1 VILYQTER
9 PEGHPFSGQF
19 LVFFSLALAGS
30 SLHGHAGADRAK
42 AIDTHCQIFS
52 FEAVSSPAQWQTE
65 SARSNTAFTG
75 VGMEFYPLGLE
86 PDMSGVVLHEAGH
99 MSRNAHW
106 TFLDVYNPYWRLI
119 YDWRPGHKILRGDRE
134 ISLGPDHLVLHP
146 GHVHCDFRG
155 EAPVPTTWLHFSYK
169 HRPDLSQE
177 VPFDLKPAETEL
189 RLLREL
195 SGIFREREAQVRQ
208 RVFSLS
214 LALLQVVL
222 SRPGLRWLEETPP
235 AISRVT
241 EYVREH
247 FAEPHY
253 NDSLARQ
260 AGVSTRVLTR
270 LFRKHLGV
278 SPARFVAQVRMREA
292 AYRLANTPLGLE
304 VIAEQTGFPNGAYFS
319 RAFKQYTGLYPMLFR
334 QRRIAVPPSL

>member
-1 VILYQTER
+1 VSNSARER
-9 PEGHPFSGQF
+9 T
-19 LVFFSLALAGS
+19 A
-30 SLHGHAGADRAK
+30 
-42 AIDTHCQIFS
+42 
-52 FEAVSSPAQWQTE
+52 

-86 PDMSGVVLHEAGH
+86 PDMSGVVLHETGH
-99 MSRNAHW
+99 LSRNAHW
-106 TFLDVYNPYWRLI
+106 NFLDVYNPYWRLI
-119 YDWRPGHKILRGDRE
+119 YDWRPGHKILHGGRE
-134 ISLGPDHLVLHP
+134 ILLGPDHLVLHP

-155 EAPVPTTWLHFSYK
+155 EAPVPTTWLHFSY
-169 HRPDLSQE
+169 HYRPDLSQQ
-177 VPFDLKPAETEL
+177 VPFDLEPAETEL
-189 RLLREL
+189 RLIREL
-195 SGIFREREAQVRQ
+195 SGLFGKGQAQVRQ

-222 SRPGLRWLEETPP
+222 SRPGLRWLEKTPP

-253 NDSLARQ
+253 NDSLARR

-278 SPARFVAQVRMREA
+278 SPARFVAQIRLREA

-304 VIAEQTGFPNGAYFS
+304 VIAEEAGFPNGAYFS
-319 RAFKQYTGLYPMLFR
+319 RAFKQHTGLSPALFR
-334 QRRIAVPPSL
+334 QRRIAVTPSL